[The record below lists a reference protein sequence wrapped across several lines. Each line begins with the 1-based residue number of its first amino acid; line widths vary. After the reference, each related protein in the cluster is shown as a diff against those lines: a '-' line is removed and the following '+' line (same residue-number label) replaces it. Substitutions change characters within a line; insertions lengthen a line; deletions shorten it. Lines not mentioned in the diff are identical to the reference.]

1 MTAEVNLS
9 DFKKTQ
15 TTETTSATYDVLD
28 ATHVSIFGIV
38 TPFRVSGFKVPR
50 LKSTESTSTGEKI
63 LKNHHF
69 SPIFQER
76 INDKISFKKDVESR
90 IQSAQLRSSAIM
102 DNLINAESHA
112 KHEMRQPKEYEKI

>member
-1 MTAEVNLS
+1 MFLEAPTALNEELQGVQSWLRYS
-9 DFKKTQ
+9 KA
-15 TTETTSATYDVLD
+15 S
-28 ATHVSIFGIV
+28 
-38 TPFRVSGFKVPR
+38 SGFKVPR